1 VLKKWELSK
10 VLTEAGMS
18 GNNRLSV
25 SPDGKTLLM
34 DVDLGAEHERK
45 NWDGPQPAIYE
56 FDLATEK
63 TSRVTGKNDFV
74 WNPYWVT
81 NDEFLCVIQKEHE
94 NEPSLYRMSIT
105 GKNAKLLAKHART
118 PSVSAP

>member
-1 VLKKWELSK
+1 
-10 VLTEAGMS
+10 
-18 GNNRLSV
+18 
-25 SPDGKTLLM
+25 
-34 DVDLGAEHERK
+34 
-45 NWDGPQPAIYE
+45 
-56 FDLATEK
+56 
-63 TSRVTGKNDFV
+63 
-74 WNPYWVT
+74 VT